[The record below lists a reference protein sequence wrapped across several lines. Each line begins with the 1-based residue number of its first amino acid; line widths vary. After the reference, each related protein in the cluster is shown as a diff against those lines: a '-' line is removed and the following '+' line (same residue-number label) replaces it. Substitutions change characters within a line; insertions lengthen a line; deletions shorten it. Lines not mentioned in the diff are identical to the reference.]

1 MKNPQDHSSHSI
13 SRRKFIGSS
22 SLAGLSVLTFPNA
35 ARGTSANEKLRFACI
50 GAGGRASSAFG
61 TALNEH
67 LVAIAEPDPDGR
79 GAGTIKKAKAAQ
91 PGVKVYTDYR
101 ELFDAHDD
109 LDAVWI
115 GCPDHNHYAAAIR
128 AIENGA
134 GVYCEKPLTWSI
146 GEAAALRE
154 KAAEKGVA
162 TQMGNQGHSSESIRR
177 IVENLRGGTL
187 GPVKK
192 VVSEMGKKWGATG
205 LPSEAEKPAGL
216 DWEAWLGP
224 AEELTYRNDLHPF
237 NWRKYVPFGTGTLGD
252 MACHTI
258 DGAVWGLRLTEVD
271 SFEVEAESGGPQNGG
286 HALDAVVRW
295 DFPARGDMPPMS
307 LWWYQGGAKPD
318 RPEAVGGAK
327 YSTLYYGEKGFMTS
341 GSHCQGGGLLPETF
355 AKSATQAEKTI
366 ARVPGHSGDW
376 IRAIKDKD
384 APPPSSHFGYSA
396 GLTEIV
402 LAGVVALEVGEKL
415 TFDMKKSVFTNNDN
429 ANALLWR
436 KPRKGWEFGYPS

>member
-1 MKNPQDHSSHSI
+1 MAS
-13 SRRKFIGSS
+13 
-22 SLAGLSVLTFPNA
+22 AG
-35 ARGTSANEKLRFACI
+35 
-50 GAGGRASSAFG
+50 FG
-61 TALNEH
+61 PGLKEH

-79 GAGTIKKAKAAQ
+79 GAGKIKQSKQAQ

-101 ELFDAHDD
+101 ELFDKHDD

-115 GCPDHNHYAAAIR
+115 GCPDHNHYGATIR
-128 AIENGA
+128 ALEIGA

-146 GEAAALRE
+146 GEAASLRA
-154 KAAEKGVA
+154 KAAEKKVA

-192 VVSEMGKKWGATG
+192 VVSQMGKKWGATG
-205 LPSEAEKPAGL
+205 MPPKGEKPAGL
-216 DWEAWLGP
+216 DWDAWLGP
-224 AEELTYRNDLHPF
+224 AEELGYHKDLHPF
-237 NWRKYVPFGTGTLGD
+237 NWRKYGPFGTGTLGD

-271 SFEVEAESGGPQNGG
+271 TFEVEAESGGAKNGG

-295 DFPARGDMPPMS
+295 DFPARGEMPPMS
-307 LWWYQGGAKPD
+307 LWWYQGGAKPET
-318 RPEAVGGAK
+318 PKEIAKAK
-327 YSTLYYGEKGFMTS
+327 YSTLYYGEKGYMTS
-341 GSHCQGGGLLPETF
+341 GSHCQGGNLLPETF
-355 AKSATQAEKTI
+355 AKSVKQAEKTLP
-366 ARVPGHSGDW
+366 RVPGHSGDW
-376 IRAIKDKD
+376 LRAIKDKD
-384 APPPSSHFGYSA
+384 APAPCSNFGYSA

-415 TFDMKKSVFTNNDN
+415 TFDMKKSQFVNNDK

-436 KPRKGWEFGYPS
+436 KPRKGWEFGYPG